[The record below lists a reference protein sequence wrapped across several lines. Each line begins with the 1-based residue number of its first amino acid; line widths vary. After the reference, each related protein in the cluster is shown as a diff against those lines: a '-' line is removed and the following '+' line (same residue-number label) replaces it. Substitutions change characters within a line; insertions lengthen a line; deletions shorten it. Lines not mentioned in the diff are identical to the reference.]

1 MRRSPRPTSVFFG
14 CETVS
19 ETVRVEIEDGVAR
32 VALHR
37 PEVRNAFNAEM
48 IAELTRVF
56 EDMRRRDEV
65 RSILLLGDGPS
76 FCAGADVSWMQASL
90 EFSREDNLADARR
103 MSAMFAAIEAV
114 PQPVVAR
121 VHGAC
126 LGGGMGLIAVC
137 DCVVAADDTIF
148 GFTETKLG
156 IIPGVISAFVVP
168 KIGESWSRALF
179 PTGERFGAD
188 MAQRIGLVHWIA
200 AREDL
205 DSVVETK
212 LREVLAAGPQAVREA
227 KRLVI
232 DARGLS
238 LEDRREM
245 TAQRI
250 AAVRTGPEGQEGL
263 RAFLEKR
270 RPSWRPAS

>member
-1 MRRSPRPTSVFFG
+1 VND
-14 CETVS
+14 TV
-19 ETVRVEIEDGVAR
+19 TVEIEGGLAR
-32 VALHR
+32 VALNR

-48 IAELTRVF
+48 IGELTRVF
-56 EDMRRRDEV
+56 EEMRTHEDV
-65 RSILLLGDGPS
+65 RAILLFGHGPTFS
-76 FCAGADVSWMQASL
+76 AGADVSWMQASL
-90 EFSREDNLADARR
+90 EFSREDNVSDARR
-103 MSAMFAAIEAV
+103 MSAMFAAIEAA
-114 PQPVVAR
+114 PQPVIAR

-126 LGGGMGLIAVC
+126 LGGGMGLAAVC
-137 DCVVAADDTIF
+137 DCVVTAAGTVF

-156 IIPGVISAFVVP
+156 IIPGVISAFVLP
-168 KIGESWSRALF
+168 KIGESWARALF

-188 MAQRIGLVHWIA
+188 LAQRIGLVHWIA
-200 AREDL
+200 AEDGL
-205 DSVVETK
+205 DSLVETK
-212 LREVLAAGPQAVREA
+212 VRELMGAGPNAVREA

-232 DARGLS
+232 DARRLA

-270 RPSWRPAS
+270 PPAWRQPS